1 MKYLLVTSWNSSV
14 AAAWI
19 ARAFV
24 LQNIDE
30 HKFVVLCPKREDSW
44 AEDYQPTDAH
54 TNVRIH
60 HFEDDLIMEDS
71 QPFSNTGLPTL
82 DYVLLQLVFYA
93 KTYEIDKILVMG
105 SFFQNFSILARYA
118 LLEEKDK
125 PAVAVRA
132 IVTHPG
138 LQRDS
143 EFREVEITNAVQ
155 KAYGLCERIFYTPWS
170 SDFIREFEFDG
181 ISFDPKIVSSIRIP
195 RSILSARAHLKD
207 VVKMALPT
215 HSFVVCS
222 FHASDEN
229 LLNTIQTFKSLSHDV
244 TENDR
249 VLLWIVQMAPKRSV
263 YDLVREE
270 MNIIYTYTR
279 LATEVVYAMIDAC
292 DAFVTPEEFF
302 QGIIQTRQKPIIQN
316 ESFRETCETRTVR
329 EHVNVAVEPSIPDFG
344 SL

>member
-19 ARAFV
+19 AREFV
-24 LQNIDE
+24 LQNVTD

-54 TNVRIH
+54 ANVRIH

-93 KTYEIDKILVMG
+93 KTYEIDKILVIG

-125 PAVAVRA
+125 PTATLRA

-155 KAYGLCERIFYTPWS
+155 KAYGLCEKTFVTPWS
-170 SDFIREFEFDG
+170 VDFVREFEIPAEVTVFEPPLL
-181 ISFDPKIVSSIRIP
+181 STSAPRIP
-195 RSILSARAHLKD
+195 RSILVARAHLKD
-207 VVKMALPT
+207 VVKMSLPS
-215 HSFVVCS
+215 HSHVVCC
-222 FHASDEN
+222 FQGSDEDVISAIQDFKN
-229 LLNTIQTFKSLSHDV
+229 LPNDA
-244 TENDR
+244 TENDKM
-249 VLLWIVQMAPKRSV
+249 LLWIVQMAPKRAV
-263 YDLVREE
+263 YDLVKEE

-292 DAFVTPEEFF
+292 DTFISPDAFFAR
-302 QGIIQTRQKPIIQN
+302 IIQSRNKPVVTQVSDLNGEVVPI
-316 ESFRETCETRTVR
+316 SDVPCT
-329 EHVNVAVEPSIPDFG
+329 DFAN
-344 SL
+344 